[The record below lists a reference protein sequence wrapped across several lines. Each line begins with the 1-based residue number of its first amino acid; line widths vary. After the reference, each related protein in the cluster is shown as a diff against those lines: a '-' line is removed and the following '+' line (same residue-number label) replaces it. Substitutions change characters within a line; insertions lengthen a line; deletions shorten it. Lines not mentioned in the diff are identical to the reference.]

1 MFATSVSVSSRPF
14 ARRGHAALIL
24 VIVLAALAALGALLF
39 MGGEESG
46 GAVQIGTEQEPE
58 QEGGTG
64 DGLGAVDL
72 TDGGSGDARDERA
85 ELGAALANAG
95 DESQADEKSA
105 RKGATVTGRVA
116 DSAGR
121 PVVGATVRL
130 ERGEGGGLGA
140 MAMRIGAPNGIGAGR
155 TATTDARGLFEF
167 ENVRTGEQRLI
178 ASAPG
183 FATREPE
190 RFDVEGLD
198 PVDVGTLE
206 LELAIVLSG
215 RVVDSLGRG
224 VAGVELRSS
233 PRVEMGGGMI
243 VLNTIGAAGEPL
255 TTTGPGGEFTIDTLP
270 AGPWRIGTVH
280 PEHPART
287 FEGEVA
293 RPGDVERDLL
303 WELPDG
309 AVIRGY
315 VVGTDRREGP
325 YRVLGSSGGMV
336 DFGLLGGGNGGVDVG
351 PDGAFELRGLEPD
364 TDYDLRV
371 VRAPDGKGDD
381 VLSMVGL
388 GDLTSALSET
398 KSFPSGTLD
407 ARLEILAP
415 GRVRLRVATGDDA
428 RPVEAFTAALGE
440 PWALETLRDA
450 DGRTLRQHPGGIVE
464 FDDVSTIEANPFFGG
479 STIVR
484 IQSEGY
490 VTLDVPLGER
500 PDPGGVIDLGTV
512 MLEQAR
518 RARITVLG
526 PDGPVQGAR
535 VALARASDRGFELF
549 EGGDSGATFTMSA
562 TVSSDGE
569 EGATE
574 DVVGPDRSA
583 RARTDADGLAEFDMP
598 ANDGKLRL
606 TVEHRD
612 FAPYA
617 ATLTVA
623 PEAELVHTVELGP
636 GGVVVVRVVD
646 PAGAPV
652 AGIGIQHR
660 GPGVEGSALFDAP
673 RTKADGTVRFDRLT
687 PGDHG
692 FRTRAGARGDG
703 PGVVFDFPGTN
714 GGGKPWSD
722 ITVEHGD
729 VLEVL
734 LTDAATATLVG
745 QVRLDG
751 EPLVGA
757 RVTARSNDSSG
768 SNDGGSEALEFDF
781 DMVAMTGRN
790 SGRTDEN
797 GRYSIEGLEP
807 GAYEVSVD
815 HDDRALPAKRDAL
828 VVAGV
833 ENQLDVDLV
842 QNGIRGRV
850 VDEEG
855 APIPG
860 VVVRA
865 KRAGGEGSGRASR
878 FAISLSTA
886 DGMSTMLGGP
896 GGESVRTDANGAFE
910 LPGLPEDVDLRV
922 VVEAAEGAP
931 YSIGVESDVLRV
943 GLGQW
948 LEGVELEAPI
958 GGAVDVAVSGEL
970 QKELVFVV
978 VSADRL
984 DDAGNPID
992 GSRTTGFADDGD
1004 CRLLGLESGRWRIG
1018 LRGLMQDDSGPPART
1033 TDVEVRRGEATPIE
1047 F

>member
-1 MFATSVSVSSRPF
+1 MFATFVSASPRPF

-39 MGGEESG
+39 MGGEEGG
-46 GAVQIGTEQEPE
+46 GAVQIGAEQEKE
-58 QEGGTG
+58 ATTG
-64 DGLGAVDL
+64 AELGAVDL
-72 TDGGSGDARDERA
+72 TDGGSGEGRDERS
-85 ELGAALANAG
+85 ELDAALADAG
-95 DESQADEKSA
+95 SELESEAQSA
-105 RKGATVTGRVA
+105 PGGAIVTGRVA
-116 DSAGR
+116 DAAGR

-130 ERGEGGGLGA
+130 ERDQGGRLGA
-140 MAMRIGAPNGIGAGR
+140 MGIRLGGASGAAQGR
-155 TATTDARGLFEF
+155 TETTDARGLFEF
-167 ENVRTGEQRLI
+167 ENVRGGDQMLI
-178 ASAPG
+178 ASAAG
-183 FATREPE
+183 FATRDPE
-190 RFDVEGLD
+190 RFKVEGSD
-198 PVDVGTLE
+198 PVDVGTLD
-206 LELAIVLSG
+206 LALAIVLSG

-224 VAGVELRSS
+224 IADVELRSF
-233 PRVEMGGGMI
+233 PRVEMGGGMV
-243 VLNTIGAAGEPL
+243 VLNSFGDAGEPL
-255 TTTGPGGEFTIDTLP
+255 TTTGPGGDFIIDTLP
-270 AGPWRIGTVH
+270 AGPWRIGTKH
-280 PEHPART
+280 RDHPART

-293 RPGDVERDLL
+293 RPGDVERDLV

-325 YRVLGSSGGMV
+325 YRVLGSGGGMI
-336 DFGLLGGGNGGVDVG
+336 DFGLFGGGSGGVDVG
-351 PDGAFELRGLEPD
+351 PDGAFELRGLEAD
-364 TDYDLRV
+364 TNYDLRV
-371 VRAPDGKGDD
+371 VRAPDDEDEGD

-388 GDLTSALSET
+388 GDLTAALSET

-415 GRVRLRVATGDDA
+415 GRVRLRVVSGDEAT
-428 RPVEAFTAALGE
+428 PVEAFTASLGE

-464 FDDVSTIEANPFFGG
+464 FDDVSTVEASPFFGG

-484 IQSEGY
+484 IQADGY
-490 VTLDVPLGER
+490 VALDVPLGER

-512 MLEQAR
+512 SLESAR

-526 PDGPVQGAR
+526 PDGPVRGAR
-535 VALARASDRGFELF
+535 VALARASDRGTDLF
-549 EGGDSGATFTMSA
+549 DQGESGAAFSIST
-562 TVSSDGE
+562 TVTSDGE

-574 DVVGPDRSA
+574 EVVGPDRSA
-583 RARTDADGLAEFDMP
+583 RARTDANGLAEFDMP

-612 FAPYA
+612 HAPYA

-623 PEAELVHTVELGP
+623 PGAELVHTVELGP
-636 GGVVVVRVVD
+636 GGVVVVKVVD
-646 PAGAPV
+646 PRGAPV

-660 GPGVEGSALFDAP
+660 GPGVDGSGMFDAP
-673 RTKADGTVRFDRLT
+673 RTDADGTVRFDRLA

-703 PGVVFDFPGTN
+703 PGVMFGFPGMD

-729 VLEVL
+729 DLELL

-757 RVTARSNDSSG
+757 RVSARST
-768 SNDGGSEALEFDF
+768 DGNGDPDEFDF
-781 DMVAMTGRN
+781 AMLAMMGGP
-790 SGRTDEN
+790 SGRTDED

-815 HDDRALPAKRDAL
+815 HDDRALPAKRDTL

-833 ENQLDVDLV
+833 ENLLDVDLV
-842 QNGIRGRV
+842 RNGIRGRV
-850 VDEEG
+850 VDTEG
-855 APIPG
+855 APLPG

-865 KRAGGEGSGRASR
+865 KRAGGEGSGRAAR
-878 FAISLSTA
+878 VAISLATA

-896 GGESVRTDANGAFE
+896 AGEPVRTDANGAFE
-910 LPGLPEDVDLRV
+910 LPGLPEDTDLSV
-922 VVEAAEGAP
+922 VVEPAEGPP

-948 LEGVELEAPI
+948 LENVELEAPI
-958 GGAVDVAVSGEL
+958 GGAAVVTISAEL
-970 QKELVFVV
+970 LKELAFVT

-984 DDAGNPID
+984 DDAGNPIE
-992 GSRTTGFADDGD
+992 GSRSTGFAENGI
-1004 CRLLGLESGRWRIG
+1004 CELLGLEPGRWRIG
-1018 LRGLMQDDSGPPART
+1018 ARGVMQGNSGPPAQSA
-1033 TDVEVRRGEATPIE
+1033 DVEVRPGEATPVE